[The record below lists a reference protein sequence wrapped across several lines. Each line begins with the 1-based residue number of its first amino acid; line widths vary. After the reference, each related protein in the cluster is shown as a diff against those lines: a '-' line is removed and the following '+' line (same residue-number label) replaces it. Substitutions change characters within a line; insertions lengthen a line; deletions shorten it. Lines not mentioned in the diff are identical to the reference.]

1 MAAIDVKQ
9 EIQQQQQ
16 QEVLQL
22 LDPQIQDYFKK
33 ELGHNQLTSVQVFF

>member
-33 ELGHNQLTSVQVFF
+33 ELGHTQLTSVQVFF